1 MVTIIISII
10 IKLPNKISNQII
22 INTLVIQFYH
32 SSWMWRCDIFYEKL
46 SQSIVTAENTA
57 SRKLLRSTELSELE
71 SHDLLTMYS
80 IDSNQGA
87 QAHMWLMR
95 CDSHSLRKKSQHIYG
110 YQQPSHIL
118 FSINSKSHNDFA
130 TVMALCGL
138 QSIIKMLF
146 HMIWILCN
154 LNLPKLS
161 FFATTDDI

>member
-1 MVTIIISII
+1 MVTIIII

-118 FSINSKSHNDFA
+118 FSINSKISQWFCHCDGFMWSTEYNKNAVSYDLDTLLLVMQPKFA
-130 TVMALCGL
+130 
-138 QSIIKMLF
+138 
-146 HMIWILCN
+146 
-154 LNLPKLS
+154 
-161 FFATTDDI
+161 